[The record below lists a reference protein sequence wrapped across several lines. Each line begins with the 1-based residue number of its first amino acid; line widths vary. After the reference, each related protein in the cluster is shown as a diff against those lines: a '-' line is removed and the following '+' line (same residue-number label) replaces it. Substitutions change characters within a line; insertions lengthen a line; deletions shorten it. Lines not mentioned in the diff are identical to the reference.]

1 MKRGELWTVAGG
13 PDYTGK
19 PRPVAILQ
27 DDRFEGLESITF
39 CPFTTNPTPA
49 PLFRLTVQPSDRNG
63 LREESSLMADK
74 ITTVARVKLGKR
86 IGRLDDEDVVRLNRA
101 VMVFLGLAGAGPENL

>member
-1 MKRGELWTVAGG
+1 VKRGEIWSVSGG

-27 DDRFEGLESITF
+27 DDRFEELRSITF

-49 PLFRLTVQPSDRNG
+49 PLFRLIIKPSEHNG
-63 LREESSLMADK
+63 LKEESSLMVDK
-74 ITTVARVKLGKR
+74 ITTVTKAKLGKR
-86 IGRLDDEDVVRLNRA
+86 IGQLGDQDVVRLNRA
-101 VMVFLGLAGAGPENL
+101 VMVFLGLAGGGAEA

>member
-1 MKRGELWTVAGG
+1 VKRGEVWTVAGG

-101 VMVFLGLAGAGPENL
+101 VMVFLGLAGAGPEN

>member
-1 MKRGELWTVAGG
+1 VKRGEIWSVSGG

-27 DDRFEGLESITF
+27 DDRFAELQSVTF

-49 PLFRLTVQPSDRNG
+49 PLFRLAVKPSEYNG
-63 LREESSLMADK
+63 LKEPSSLMVDK
-74 ITTVARVKLGKR
+74 ITTVTKTKLGKR
-86 IGRLDDEDVVRLNRA
+86 IGQLEDNDVVRLNRA
-101 VMVFLGLAGAGPENL
+101 LMVFLGLAGVGGED

>member
-1 MKRGELWTVAGG
+1 MKRGEIWTVAGG

-27 DDRFEGLESITF
+27 DDRFEGLRSITF

-49 PLFRLTVQPSDRNG
+49 PLFRLPVKPSEHNG

-74 ITTVARVKLGKR
+74 VTTVASVKLGKR
-86 IGRLDDEDVVRLNRA
+86 IGRLDDDDVVRLNRA
-101 VMVFLGLAGAGPENL
+101 VMVFLGLAGAGPEN